1 VTIPLL
7 LKKVLQD
14 ALGLDRKGM
23 QHKRRETQMTS
34 KIIWSVSYYVEA
46 ERMWQFAGEGDSAW
60 SSDRAD
66 YLRAA
71 GHDKVRRRWRAV
83 GYPVIEAMEA

>member
-1 VTIPLL
+1 MRAM
-7 LKKVLQD
+7 LKGGINTK
-14 ALGLDRKGM
+14 RKE
-23 QHKRRETQMTS
+23 HDMTG
-34 KIIWSVSYYVEA
+34 KIIWSVSYYVES
-46 ERMWQFAGEGDSAW
+46 ERMWQFAGEGNSAW
-60 SSDRAD
+60 ASERAN

>member
-1 VTIPLL
+1 
-7 LKKVLQD
+7 
-14 ALGLDRKGM
+14 
-23 QHKRRETQMTS
+23 MTG
-34 KIIWSVSYYVEA
+34 KIIWSVSYYVKA

-60 SSDRAD
+60 ASDRAD

>member
-1 VTIPLL
+1 M
-7 LKKVLQD
+7 LQGMR
-14 ALGLDRKGM
+14 AMLEGGINTATKGND
-23 QHKRRETQMTS
+23 MTG
-34 KIIWSVSYYVEA
+34 KIIWSVSYYVEN

-60 SSDRAD
+60 ANERAD

-83 GYPVIEAMEA
+83 GYPVIEAVEA